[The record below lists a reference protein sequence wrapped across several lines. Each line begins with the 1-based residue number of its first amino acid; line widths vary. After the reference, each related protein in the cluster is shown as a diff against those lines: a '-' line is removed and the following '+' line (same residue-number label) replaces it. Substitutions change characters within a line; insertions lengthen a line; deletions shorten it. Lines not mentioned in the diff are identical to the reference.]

1 MAQDE
6 LRKCGSQPA
15 DKSVINRRLK
25 AHPVP
30 VLPYQPQ
37 LTCDIGRR
45 RTSSSF
51 TVDHGHKS
59 ISAERIPDRKGFKFT
74 AENVAMFIV
83 QSKTRKQSMMFL
95 NRSTTWPNSQL
106 RAD

>member
-15 DKSVINRRLK
+15 DESVINRRLK

-37 LTCDIGRR
+37 RTCDKDRR

-74 AENVAMFIV
+74 AENVAMFIA

-95 NRSTTWPNSQL
+95 NRCNCSPS
-106 RAD
+106 AAS